1 MTAEFIKTIH
11 TIADKHFY
19 PDETFEKWLN
29 LLVKREIIQ
38 TYELAID
45 MFEVLDDFSLSA
57 HIGNVTLF
65 STGAI
70 LHIKSFNDIFHQ
82 YKAIDDEYRRL

>member
-1 MTAEFIKTIH
+1 MTAEFIKTVH

-19 PDETFEKWLN
+19 PDDTFEKWFET
-29 LLVKREIIQ
+29 LVKRDIIKR
-38 TYELAID
+38 YDLVEH

-57 HIGNVTLF
+57 RIGNVTLF
-65 STGAI
+65 SAGAI
-70 LHIKSFNDIFHQ
+70 LHIKSFHDIFHQ